1 MRRSPHAAWRRAR
14 DDLSDLAAEGGEL
27 PCHPIQPGGDRAM
40 DTAATVPAS
49 SFRLTAIEDYEPL
62 IGAEA
67 VDRLAV
73 KAEQLRD
80 THVANFSS
88 TYYGGGVAEILSSL
102 TLLMN
107 SSGIKTGWR
116 VIEGRP
122 DFFSITKK
130 MHNALQ
136 GGDINLTELKM
147 NIYEEVVY
155 ENAARNHID
164 HDVVIVHDPQP
175 LPLIRHYRKKAPWI
189 WRCHVDLSAPN
200 AELWPYLAQFI
211 ERYDAVVLSLPE
223 YAQKLSAPQRFIMP
237 AINPFSTTNKDLSDA
252 EIDDRLGHYDI
263 PTDLPLVVQV
273 SRFDKWKDPQ
283 GVIEAFRIARKQ
295 VDCTLVLVGNV
306 ATDDPEGQE
315 VFASLCACR
324 EERIR
329 ILSVQDTALVNALQ
343 RRAAVVL
350 QKSLREGFG
359 LTVTEAMW
367 KGTPVIGGRVGGIRH
382 QIEDGVNGFLVET
395 IEQAA
400 ERIVQLVKDR
410 KLREQLGARARD
422 TVRRRFLMTRLMEDW
437 LDLIG
442 AFEANFRLRGT
453 AGGA

>member
-1 MRRSPHAAWRRAR
+1 MLVADRPRDGRSFK
-14 DDLSDLAAEGGEL
+14 L
-27 PCHPIQPGGDRAM
+27 
-40 DTAATVPAS
+40 TTV
-49 SFRLTAIEDYEPL
+49 EDYEPL

-67 VDRLAV
+67 VDRLLKKVEA
-73 KAEQLRD
+73 LRD
-80 THVANFSS
+80 LHLVNVNS
-88 TYYGGGVAEILSSL
+88 TYYGGGVAELLSSL

-107 SSGIKTGWR
+107 ASGIRTGWR

-136 GGDINLTELKM
+136 GGDISLTDMKM
-147 NIYEEVVY
+147 QIYEEVVF
-155 ENAARNHID
+155 ENAARLHLD

-175 LPLIRHYRKKAPWI
+175 LPLIKHFRKKAPWI
-189 WRCHVDLSAPN
+189 WRCHVDLSHPHPEVWDYMAPMV
-200 AELWPYLAQFI
+200 
-211 ERYDAVVLSLPE
+211 ERYDAVVMSLPE

-252 EIDDRLGHYDI
+252 EIDDRFSRYNI

-283 GVIEAFRIARKQ
+283 GVVDAFRIARKQ

-315 VFASLCACR
+315 VFASLCQCA
-324 EERIR
+324 EDRIR
-329 ILSVQDTALVNALQ
+329 VLSVQDTALVNALQ

-367 KGTPVIGGRVGGIRH
+367 KGAAVIGGNVGGIKH
-382 QIEDGVNGFLVET
+382 QIEHGVNGYLVNNVDE
-395 IEQAA
+395 AA
-400 ERIVQLVKDR
+400 ACMGALLKDR
-410 KLREQLGARARD
+410 KLRERMGRKARES
-422 TVRRRFLMTRLMEDW
+422 VRNRFLMTRLMEEW
-437 LDLIG
+437 LDLVG
-442 AFEANFRLRGT
+442 SFEARFQLKGK
-453 AGGA
+453 A